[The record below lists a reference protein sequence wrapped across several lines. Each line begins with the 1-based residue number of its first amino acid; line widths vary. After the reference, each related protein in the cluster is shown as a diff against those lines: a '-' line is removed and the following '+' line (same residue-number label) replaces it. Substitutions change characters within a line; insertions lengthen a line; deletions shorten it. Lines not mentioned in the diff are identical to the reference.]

1 MTKFDLDT
9 LKSLCKSMFDHWR
22 KAAKTN
28 TNIQETLTL
37 QNWHEKDLPTLP
49 QEKNMWEND
58 IFVSPIPTITLATFL
73 KIRALHIIGNLLPKE

>member
-28 TNIQETLTL
+28 TNRSE
-37 QNWHEKDLPTLP
+37 
-49 QEKNMWEND
+49 ENCNPAMAT
-58 IFVSPIPTITLATFL
+58 PIPRIFR
-73 KIRALHIIGNLLPKE
+73 IE